1 MSNKGWVK
9 FHREQFGHWVSKN
22 KEPFCDGYA
31 WCYLYANANHKKGI
45 VNFRNEY
52 IEVERGQLLRSK
64 LQLQENF
71 KWTRRH
77 VENFLLALKNDEMIT
92 YRMTNRYT
100 VITILNYEKY
110 QGKEDNDDIQNT
122 SQVTNRKQTES
133 KQIANDPLH
142 TRIIK
147 NVKNDNNVK
156 NEIHTVVLDHW
167 NSKGIVKTK
176 DLSDKLS
183 KQIDIA
189 LKAYGKDKIL
199 QAIDHYAIMLADA
212 TCKFVDYKWS
222 LEVFLKQYNCLP
234 YFLDDGIRW
243 INYKP
248 KVNDDWRKS

>member
-9 FHREQFGHWVSKN
+9 LHREQFGHWVSKN

-147 NVKNDNNVK
+147 NVKNDNNEK
-156 NEIHTVVLDHW
+156 NEIYNDVISYLNLSADRKYTVIPAHTKFISARIKEGEYTLEDFQKVID
-167 NSKGIVKTK
+167 TK
-176 DLSDKLS
+176 VA
-183 KQIDIA
+183 QW
-189 LKAYGKDKIL
+189 KDKPEDKYL
-199 QAIDHYAIMLADA
+199 RPETLFGN
-212 TCKFVDYKWS
+212 KFEGY
-222 LEVFLKQYNCLP
+222 LNE
-234 YFLDDGIRW
+234 
-243 INYKP
+243 
-248 KVNDDWRKS
+248 KVKNTDWRKT